1 MWECFPS
8 PRPHPLP
15 PVWEPHVCKEKKWF
29 VGLNGLFCILGPL
42 GTFLVLTKIFTF
54 WVVLWFVE
62 AGMGD
67 PPPLRRKIPIL
78 SRFA

>member
-15 PVWEPHVCKEKKWF
+15 PVWEPHVCEEKKWF

-42 GTFLVLTKIFTF
+42 EHFWFSQKCYFLGGIMVSRSGNGL
-54 WVVLWFVE
+54 
-62 AGMGD
+62 
-67 PPPLRRKIPIL
+67 PPPPPAGKIPT
-78 SRFA
+78 FN